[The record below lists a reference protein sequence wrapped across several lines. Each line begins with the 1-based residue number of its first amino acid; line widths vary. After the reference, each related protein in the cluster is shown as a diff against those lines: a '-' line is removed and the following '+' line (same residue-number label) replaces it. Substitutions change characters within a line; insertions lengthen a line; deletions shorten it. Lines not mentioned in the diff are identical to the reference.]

1 MAEPFPDPAVE
12 KSPLDRVL
20 SLFTDV
26 HPGEGATALLLLVNV
41 FLLLI
46 CYSVLKTAREPLI
59 LLGGGAEVR
68 SYAAAGQAVVLMGFV
83 PLYSWFATKVDRAK
97 LLVGVYLFFLVNI
110 ELFAVGVAAGVPYI
124 GVAFYIWVGIFSLSL
139 IAQFWAYANDIYT
152 KDVGDRL
159 FPMIVVGQTAG
170 APFGAYIAGH
180 LFEARVPTQA
190 VLQIS
195 AGLLVLTVLVF
206 LFVNSRER
214 RRVRRESQPLS
225 RGGGFGLVWNSPYLR
240 AIAVMMLLLNAVNT
254 TGEYFV
260 SSLVSDHAR
269 TMAAADPNFVA
280 RAYIGSFYGDYQFW
294 VNVVAFVLQAF
305 VASRLVKYQGL
316 RGVLLALP
324 LIALGG
330 YAIIAAGAGF
340 AVVRWVKTA
349 ENATD
354 YSIMNTARQLLWLP
368 TSTDEKYKA
377 KQAIDTFFV
386 RSGDVLSAALV
397 FVGTVVL
404 HLSLARFAVVNV
416 VLVVTWLALALVVL
430 RRHERLVEQQPAE
443 AA

>member
-1 MAEPFPDPAVE
+1 MTDSTSAEPLQ
-12 KSPLDRVL
+12 KSPLDRLL

-26 HPGEGATALLLLVNV
+26 RAGEGATALLMLVNV

-83 PLYSWFATKVDRAK
+83 PLYSWFATKVNRAK

-139 IAQFWAYANDIYT
+139 IAQFWAYANDIYS
-152 KDVGDRL
+152 KDIGDRL

-180 LFEARVPTQA
+180 LFQDRVATQTI
-190 VLQIS
+190 LQVS
-195 AGLLVLTVLVF
+195 AALLIGAVLVF
-206 LFVNSRER
+206 LLVNSREK
-214 RRVRRESQPLS
+214 RRVRSEAKPLS
-225 RGGGFGLVWNSPYLR
+225 GGGGFSLVWQSPYLR

-260 SSLVSDHAR
+260 SRLVSEQAR
-269 TMAAADPNFVA
+269 MMAAANAGFDA
-280 RAYIGSFYGDYQFW
+280 QAYIGSFYGDYQFW
-294 VNVVAFVLQAF
+294 VNVLAFALQAF
-305 VASRLVKYQGL
+305 VVSRLVKFQGL

-330 YAIIAAGAGF
+330 YSIIAAGAGF

-368 TSTDEKYKA
+368 TSTNEKYKA
-377 KQAIDTFFV
+377 KQAIDGFFV
-386 RSGDVLSAALV
+386 RSGDVLSAAIV
-397 FVGTVVL
+397 FVGTEL
-404 HLSLARFAVVNV
+404 LQLSIARFAIVNV
-416 VLVVTWLALALVVL
+416 ALVVIWLALAVVVL
-430 RRHERLVEQQPAE
+430 RRHDRLLERRAE